1 MFKYKVG
8 NILDTEC
15 KYILNPVNCVGTMG
29 KGLALQIAKAYPES
43 VGPYKEDCNDG
54 SLSIGHLT
62 SFNAKDGKTI
72 INFPTKNHWRDPS
85 KYRYIE
91 EGLERLAFQI
101 ELSGHKNSYLSFA
114 IPPLGCGLG
123 GLKYDFV
130 HELIQIYLSEFKNIT
145 FELYVTKEWANSKGI
160 NIDKKGGLE

>member
-1 MFKYKVG
+1 MFKYKIG
-8 NILDTEC
+8 NILDTEA

-29 KGLALQIAKAYPES
+29 KGLALQIAKKYPES
-43 VGPYKEDCNDG
+43 VGPYKEDCQHG
-54 SLSIGHLT
+54 SLSIGNLT
-62 SFNAKDGKTI
+62 SFKAKDGKTI
-72 INFPTKNHWRDPS
+72 INFPTKDHWRDPS

-91 EGLERLAFQI
+91 AGLENLAFI
-101 ELSGHKNSYLSFA
+101 LNLSGTKVQNSSFA

-145 FELYVTKEWANSKGI
+145 FELYVTEEWADSKV
-160 NIDKKGGLE
+160 IDIL

>member
-1 MFKYKVG
+1 MFKYVVG
-8 NILDTEC
+8 NILDTEA

-29 KGLALQIAKAYPES
+29 KGLALQIAKKYPES
-43 VGPYKEDCNDG
+43 VGPYKEDCQHG
-54 SLSIGHLT
+54 SLSIGNLT
-62 SFNAKDGKTI
+62 SFKAKDGKTI
-72 INFPTKNHWRDPS
+72 INFPTKDHWRDPS

-91 EGLERLAFQI
+91 SGLENLVFYI
-101 ELSGHKNSYLSFA
+101 KFSGNENSHLSFA

-145 FELYVTKEWANSKGI
+145 FELYATEEWANSKGI
-160 NIDKKGGLE
+160 DISQ

>member
-1 MFKYKVG
+1 MFKYIVD

-15 KYILNPVNCVGTMG
+15 KYILNPVNCVGTTG

-43 VGPYKEDCNDG
+43 INPYKEDCQDG
-54 SLSIGHLT
+54 SLSIGNLT
-62 SFNAKDGKTI
+62 SFKAKNGKTI
-72 INFPTKNHWRDPS
+72 IYFPTKEHWRNPS

-91 EGLERLAFQI
+91 AGLENLAFLI
-101 ELSGHKNSYLSFA
+101 KLSGKDSAMSFA

-130 HELIQIYLSEFKNIT
+130 HELIQQYLGEFKNIIV
-145 FELYVTKEWANSKGI
+145 ELYVEQDWYDKHVKGKSK
-160 NIDKKGGLE
+160 